1 MKKDQNKRLGLQKLT
16 IAKLD
21 SQAMKKIH
29 GGDCLPTE
37 HWDDN
42 NPPGPGQREVP

>member
-1 MKKDQNKRLGLQKLT
+1 MKKDVINDLLRLQKLT

-21 SQAMKKIH
+21 SAAMHKIH

-37 HWDDN
+37 HYDEDHTVSGDKQS
-42 NPPGPGQREVP
+42 P